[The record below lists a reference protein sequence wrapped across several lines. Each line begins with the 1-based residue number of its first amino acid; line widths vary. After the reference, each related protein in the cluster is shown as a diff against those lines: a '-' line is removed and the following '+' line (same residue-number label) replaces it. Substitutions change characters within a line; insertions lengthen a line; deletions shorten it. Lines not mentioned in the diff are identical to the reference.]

1 MLYNALPSGN
11 CKNQKQLT
19 DFLKKINIVPLK
31 CPESENIPKN
41 VRELVER
48 MLRFKE
54 EDRIDWL
61 QLS

>member
-19 DFLKKINIVPLK
+19 DFLKKTSTVPLK